1 MLILA
6 NSGKPTMKNFSRSRR
21 VVRTGAIEVDL
32 GAGELRKDGRR
43 VQLQEQPFQILALLV
58 RHPGKVVTRE
68 EILQKLWPAECLVDR
83 GRSLD
88 TAIHR
93 LRQALGD
100 PAENPRYFETI
111 AGRGYRFIGE
121 RDRKRLVWRVS
132 ITLTVTFSLV
142 MLMLVAGS
150 KMGLLLPPAPP
161 AHKIKLAVLPF
172 TNLSGKADDEI
183 YADGMTEEMITR
195 MGRLQPGRL
204 GVIAATSVMRYKKNR
219 AGIRQIGKELGV
231 DYVLEGSLL
240 HEGNQ
245 IRIHANL
252 IQVSDETGLWS
263 SQYDR
268 PSADLMEIESEV
280 AANIARALTLELLPE
295 ERARLASGH
304 PASPEAHEAYL
315 KGRYH
320 WNKRTPEDFQKA
332 IAYFQEAIRIEP
344 NYALA
349 YAGLADT
356 YNTLG
361 FYSILPPDQS
371 FLKSKQAAERALQI
385 DDTLAEAH
393 ASLADA
399 LYHYNYDWGRA
410 EKEFRR
416 AIELNPNST
425 TALHWYSIFLALH
438 GRAREGQQEI
448 KRALDLDP
456 LSPIFNTDLATHFFY
471 ARQYDQAIEQCKK
484 VIGFAP
490 NFGLAHFWLARAYA
504 AKAMYPEAII
514 EFQRALTLQPNN
526 LLVQALLGNVYAV
539 SGQRAKAKQILGKLK
554 NPPEGTYVSP
564 DYVAVVYAG
573 LGDNDQAMAW
583 AERAYREHAPVL
595 THIKVDPVLDS
606 LRSDP
611 RFQDLVGRVGPPE

>member
-1 MLILA
+1 
-6 NSGKPTMKNFSRSRR
+6 MKTVSRSRR
-21 VVRTGAIEVDL
+21 VVRSGAIEADL
-32 GAGELRKDGRR
+32 EAGELRKGGNR
-43 VQLQEQPFQILALLV
+43 VPLQEQPFQVLAMLV
-58 RHPGKVVTRE
+58 RRPGKVVTRE
-68 EILQKLWPAECLVDR
+68 EILEKLWPADCLIDR
-83 GRSLD
+83 DRSLD
-88 TAIHR
+88 IAINT

-100 PAENPRYFETI
+100 PAENPRYLETI

-121 RDRKRLVWRVS
+121 RDRKRLVRRVS
-132 ITLTVTFSLV
+132 ITLTVIFSVV
-142 MLMLVAGS
+142 MLMLVAGPKKRILS
-150 KMGLLLPPAPP
+150 ILAPTPPADR
-161 AHKIKLAVLPF
+161 IKLAVLPF
-172 TNLSGKADDEI
+172 TNLSGKVDDEV
-183 YADGMTEEMITR
+183 YADGMTEEMIAR

-204 GVIAATSVMRYKKNR
+204 GVIAATSVMPYKKNR
-219 AGIRQIGKELGV
+219 RGIREIGKELGV
-231 DYVLEGSLL
+231 DYILEGSVL

-245 IRIHANL
+245 IRIYANL
-252 IQVSDETGLWS
+252 IQVSDETHLWS
-263 SQYDR
+263 NRYDR

-280 AANIARALTLELLPE
+280 AANIARALTLELLPA

-320 WNKRTPEDFQKA
+320 WNKRTPDDFQKA
-332 IAYFQEAIRIEP
+332 IAYFQQAIRIEP

-399 LYHYNYDWGRA
+399 LYHYNYDWAGA

-416 AIELNPNST
+416 AVELNPNST

-448 KRALDLDP
+448 ERALDLDP
-456 LSPIFNTDLATHFFY
+456 LSPIFNTDLALHLFY
-471 ARQYDQAIEQCKK
+471 DRQYDQAIEQCKK
-484 VIGFAP
+484 VLGFAP
-490 NFGLAHFWLARAYA
+490 NFGLAHFWMARAYA
-504 AKAMYPEAII
+504 AKAMYPEAIT
-514 EFQRALTLQPNN
+514 EFQRSLTLQPNN

-539 SGQRAKAKQILGKLK
+539 SGQRTKAEEILEKLK
-554 NPPEGTYVSP
+554 NPPPGTYVSP
-564 DYVAVVYAG
+564 DYVAVVYVG
-573 LGDNDQAMAW
+573 LADKSRAMAW

-595 THIKVDPVLDS
+595 TRIKVDPVLDS

-611 RFQDLVGRVGPPE
+611 RFQDLVRRVGPPE